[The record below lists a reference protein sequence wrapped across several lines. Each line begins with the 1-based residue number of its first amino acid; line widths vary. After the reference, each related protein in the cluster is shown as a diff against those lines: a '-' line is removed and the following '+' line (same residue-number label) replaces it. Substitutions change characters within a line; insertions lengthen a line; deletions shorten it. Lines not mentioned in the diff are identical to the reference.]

1 MKLKWP
7 PMVTIRPDQDTV
19 YQTPGQRLYWAEQ
32 ELSIVVPPACS
43 AKAGRGYCRIG
54 SEPSALQALL
64 MLHNSSDTLVSYWL
78 DEEFE
83 DEGEELKPVEPR
95 QTRLDVLSRRFA
107 SGSRVA
113 YKVKVD
119 DEVGNGISAFFT
131 APASRAGDLSM
142 LLAQVV
148 DSVRFVQF
156 HPLAGHHLTKA
167 VHAFVNSRPET
178 SDDLFLYLDR
188 RFYMMQDE
196 AMDPVRLLTEDFE
209 KEGRPGAQWLA
220 EMWRFLKM
228 ARQLVDDGK
237 WDQTIAEL
245 RRARP

>member
-7 PMVTIRPDQDTV
+7 AMVTFRRDETKV
-19 YQTPGQRLYWAEQ
+19 YRTAGQRLYWAEH
-32 ELSIVVPPACS
+32 ELSLVVPRACS
-43 AKAGRGYCRIG
+43 AEAGQGYCRIR
-54 SEPSALQALL
+54 SEPQALQALL
-64 MLHNSSDTLVSYWL
+64 MLHKPSDNLVSYWL

-119 DEVGNGISAFFT
+119 DVVGNGISAFFT
-131 APASRAGDLSM
+131 APAARAEDLST
-142 LLAQVV
+142 LLSQVV

-156 HPLAGHHLTKA
+156 HSLAGDHLRKA
-167 VHAFVNSRPET
+167 VYAFVNSRAKT
-178 SDDLFLYLDR
+178 SDELFLYLNR
-188 RFYMMQDE
+188 HFYMMQDE

-209 KEGRPGAQWLA
+209 KEGRPGAQRLA

-228 ARQLVDDGK
+228 ARQLVDDGQ
-237 WDQTIAEL
+237 WDQTIADL
-245 RRARP
+245 RTARP